1 MPQSLAISNTP
12 SSSSIKRQRSQELP
26 VSGSRPPSSG
36 QTPPNA
42 AIAEGDLSG
51 RGMSVK
57 IPPYLDKNRAKISAA
72 FQDLEWKQRFRL
84 QHAFHHPE
92 SPFRVDRSH
101 TVISRNRYG
110 NVQPW
115 DSARVKLKKPIGGSD
130 YVNAS
135 PIKLTSHG
143 SKPKQRSVVAPT
155 SSADQIATDSEIEYR
170 YVATQGPKE
179 GQFSHFWH
187 MVMQESDEV
196 GVVIM
201 LTQLYEGNKEKC
213 AQYFPADM
221 DNPTIVL
228 PAHEEENE
236 DEGDLT
242 DDGDPFLDSPKS
254 SADTDSLGTDTE
266 SDTPHSEQA
275 ATDGVQRQCGTVSL
289 LSLTYD
295 ASTGCEVRILELKI
309 EDEIKLIHH
318 YLFNHWPDFGK
329 PEAEDR
335 RALIELTKVS
345 KAVAGDSPRIVHCS
359 AGVGRT
365 GTWIAMDYLLSEL
378 EAERLVEAPSYMS
391 LSKAT
396 SSTSVNR
403 SGTWGKS
410 GPPKPSTP
418 ETREE
423 DDLIWETVNSLREQR
438 MMMVMNELQFSFL
451 YEVLRD
457 AFMDKYAQKETGP
470 VVKDVQEPS
479 PKVARKESS
488 QRGMYE
494 SVQNEEAEEDED
506 AMDDAASNSEAETE
520 IMEKDKGEQAD
531 SSGKAA
537 EPEVEDSYA
546 VVAPAAIR
554 EGQMKQ
560 EQNEVRDHEVK

>member
-1 MPQSLAISNTP
+1 MPRSLAISSTP
-12 SSSSIKRQRSQELP
+12 SSSSIKRQRSQDLP
-26 VSGSRPPSSG
+26 VSRSGPVSSG
-36 QTPPNA
+36 QASQRA
-42 AIAEGDLSG
+42 ATGDGDGLG
-51 RGMSVK
+51 RQISVK
-57 IPPYLDKNRAKISAA
+57 IPSYLDKNRAKISAA

-84 QHAFHHPE
+84 QHAFNNPE

-135 PIKLTSHG
+135 PIKLASHG
-143 SKPKQRSVVAPT
+143 VKPKTRSFVTPT
-155 SSADQIATDSEIEYR
+155 SSADQLSTISDIEYR

-187 MVMQESDEV
+187 MVMQESGEV

-221 DNPTIVL
+221 DNPTIIL
-228 PAHEEENE
+228 SAHEEENE

-242 DDGDPFLDSPKS
+242 DD
-254 SADTDSLGTDTE
+254 DTE
-266 SDTPHSEQA
+266 SDTPQFEK
-275 ATDGVQRQCGTVSL
+275 ATTVGVQRQCGTVSL

-309 EDEIKLIHH
+309 EDETKLIHH

-345 KAVAGDSPRIVHCS
+345 KTVAGDSPRIVHCS

-378 EAERLVEAPSYMS
+378 EGERLVEPPSYLSMS
-391 LSKAT
+391 KSP
-396 SSTSVNR
+396 SSTSVNTN
-403 SGTWGKS
+403 GTWGKS
-410 GPPKPSTP
+410 GPQKPSTP

-451 YEVLRD
+451 YEVVRD

-479 PKVARKESS
+479 PKVARKESPLREMHESS
-488 QRGMYE
+488 Q
-494 SVQNEEAEEDED
+494 SEEAKEDED
-506 AMDDAASNSEAETE
+506 AMSDAASNSEAETE
-520 IMEKDKGEQAD
+520 IMEREKDETAD
-531 SSGKAA
+531 SSGAA
-537 EPEVEDSYA
+537 VEPEIEDPYA
-546 VVAPAAIR
+546 AVAPAAIR
-554 EGQMKQ
+554 EGQTKQ